1 MNTHP
6 KKIKV
11 LFRHRSMEMG
21 GVEKVLLSLLNNLDR
36 EKFDMTVCLSINQG
50 ELRNEIPA
58 HVRKV
63 HLAKGQEDLSK
74 NKWRQKIQLALRNI
88 ELKKIAKNPAIAQNI
103 LKENYDVE
111 IATTYAIY
119 GNVLN
124 SVNKNSK
131 KIAWLHSDL
140 TLAGF
145 DPYRAEIFKNLQQF
159 DYIIYGSRQCKE
171 ILEEKFP
178 DVKFPPGEVILN
190 AIPIE
195 ELKIK
200 ADEIPVD
207 YGEIPTFIS
216 VGRLHF
222 RKGYQTL
229 LEAHKKLITEGFSHQ
244 INVIGDG
251 EDWEK
256 LSSRIKEL
264 KVENSFKL
272 LGAKMN
278 PYPYVKNADFYV
290 MPSESEGW
298 PLIIAET
305 LILQK
310 PILATNVGG
319 IPELI
324 EHEKTGFLVEYSVES
339 LYDGMK
345 EFLQNKDLVQ
355 KIQENLR
362 TIEDQFDNQ
371 KIFRAVEN
379 VILKQVS
386 LQDQ

>member
-1 MNTHP
+1 
-6 KKIKV
+6 
-11 LFRHRSMEMG
+11 
-21 GVEKVLLSLLNNLDR
+21 
-36 EKFDMTVCLSINQG
+36 
-50 ELRNEIPA
+50 
-58 HVRKV
+58 
-63 HLAKGQEDLSK
+63 
-74 NKWRQKIQLALRNI
+74 
-88 ELKKIAKNPAIAQNI
+88 
-103 LKENYDVE
+103 
-111 IATTYAIY
+111 
-119 GNVLN
+119 
-124 SVNKNSK
+124 
-131 KIAWLHSDL
+131 
-140 TLAGF
+140 
-145 DPYRAEIFKNLQQF
+145 
-159 DYIIYGSRQCKE
+159 
-171 ILEEKFP
+171 
-178 DVKFPPGEVILN
+178 
-190 AIPIE
+190 
-195 ELKIK
+195 
-200 ADEIPVD
+200 
-207 YGEIPTFIS
+207 
-216 VGRLHF
+216 
-222 RKGYQTL
+222 
-229 LEAHKKLITEGFSHQ
+229 
-244 INVIGDG
+244 
-251 EDWEK
+251 
-256 LSSRIKEL
+256 
-264 KVENSFKL
+264 
-272 LGAKMN
+272 MN

>member
-36 EKFDMTVCLSINQG
+36 EKFDITVCLSINQG

-200 ADEIPVD
+200 ADEISVD

-222 RKGYQTL
+222 RKGYHTL
-229 LEAHKKLITEGFSHQ
+229 L
-244 INVIGDG
+244 
-251 EDWEK
+251 
-256 LSSRIKEL
+256 
-264 KVENSFKL
+264 
-272 LGAKMN
+272 
-278 PYPYVKNADFYV
+278 
-290 MPSESEGW
+290 
-298 PLIIAET
+298 
-305 LILQK
+305 
-310 PILATNVGG
+310 
-319 IPELI
+319 
-324 EHEKTGFLVEYSVES
+324 
-339 LYDGMK
+339 
-345 EFLQNKDLVQ
+345 
-355 KIQENLR
+355 
-362 TIEDQFDNQ
+362 
-371 KIFRAVEN
+371 
-379 VILKQVS
+379 
-386 LQDQ
+386 

>member
-1 MNTHP
+1 
-6 KKIKV
+6 
-11 LFRHRSMEMG
+11 ME
-21 GVEKVLLSLLNNLDR
+21 K
-36 EKFDMTVCLSINQG
+36 
-50 ELRNEIPA
+50 
-58 HVRKV
+58 
-63 HLAKGQEDLSK
+63 
-74 NKWRQKIQLALRNI
+74 
-88 ELKKIAKNPAIAQNI
+88 
-103 LKENYDVE
+103 
-111 IATTYAIY
+111 
-119 GNVLN
+119 
-124 SVNKNSK
+124 
-131 KIAWLHSDL
+131 
-140 TLAGF
+140 
-145 DPYRAEIFKNLQQF
+145 
-159 DYIIYGSRQCKE
+159 
-171 ILEEKFP
+171 KFP

-222 RKGYQTL
+222 RKGYHTL
-229 LEAHKKLITEGFSHQ
+229 LEAHKKLINDGFNHQ

-251 EDWEK
+251 EDREK

-264 KVENSFKL
+264 EVENSFKL

-278 PYPYVKNADFYV
+278 PYPYVKSADFYV

-324 EHEKTGFLVEYSVES
+324 DHEKTGFLVEYSVES

-345 EFLQNKDLVQ
+345 EFLQNKELVQ
-355 KIQENLR
+355 KIQENL
-362 TIEDQFDNQ
+362 TAIEEKFDNQ
-371 KIFRAVEN
+371 KIFNAVEN
-379 VILKQVS
+379 VIRKLVKPEN
-386 LQDQ
+386 

>member
-36 EKFDMTVCLSINQG
+36 NQFEMTVCLNINQG
-50 ELRNEIPA
+50 ELRNEIPS

-63 HLAKGQEDLSK
+63 ILAKGREDLSK
-74 NKWRQKIQLALRNI
+74 NKLRQKIQLALRSM

-103 LKENYDVE
+103 LQENFDVE
-111 IATTYAIY
+111 IATTYSMY

-159 DYIIYGSRQCKE
+159 DYIIYGSKQCKE
-171 ILEEKFP
+171 ILEKKFP

-222 RKGYQTL
+222 RKGYHTL
-229 LEAHKKLITEGFSHQ
+229 LEAHKKLINDGFNHQ

-251 EDWEK
+251 EDREK

-264 KVENSFKL
+264 EVENSFKL

-278 PYPYVKNADFYV
+278 PYPYVKSADFYV

-324 EHEKTGFLVEYSVES
+324 DHEKTGFLVEYSVES

-345 EFLQNKDLVQ
+345 EFLQNKELVQ
-355 KIQENLR
+355 KIQENL
-362 TIEDQFDNQ
+362 TAIEEKFDNQ
-371 KIFRAVEN
+371 KIFNAVEN
-379 VILKQVS
+379 VIRKLVKPEN
-386 LQDQ
+386 